1 MAHTRQESYEL
12 PGEPDSGLAEERTEL
27 AWNRSGLAVVVVVA
41 IMLRRLWPLDDEA
54 TFAVLIVLA
63 SGSLAWAV
71 GMVLARRG
79 GQERTGSG
87 VMGITACRYLTA
99 GTLALAA
106 AGVLLAFLA
115 PA

>member
-1 MAHTRQESYEL
+1 MTHARRENYEL
-12 PGEPDSGLAEERTEL
+12 AGDPDSGLAMERTEL
-27 AWNRSGLAVVVVVA
+27 AWTRSGLAVVVVVA
-41 IMLRRLWPLDDEA
+41 IMLRRLWPLDDTA
-54 TFAVLIVLA
+54 TFAVLLVVA

-79 GQERTGSG
+79 GQERTGPG

-106 AGVLLAFLA
+106 AGALLAFLA